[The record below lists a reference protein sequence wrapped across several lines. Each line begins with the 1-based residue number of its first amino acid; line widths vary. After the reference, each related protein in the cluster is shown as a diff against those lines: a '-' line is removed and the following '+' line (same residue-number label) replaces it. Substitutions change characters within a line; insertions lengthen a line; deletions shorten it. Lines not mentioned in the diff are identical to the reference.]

1 MLEPSLYWL
10 STLLLSLL
18 YLLSATLYIV
28 RRDWA
33 RQGLVDLGYPD
44 HLMWFLTTVK
54 LLAVLAITSRISV
67 ALSDLAYA
75 GVFYHLLLSAL
86 AYFGVRNPRG
96 ALPALIG
103 LVLLTVSFTTQ
114 NSAREMP
121 SPYLPIPSAYSLPIH

>member
-33 RQGLVDLGYPD
+33 RQGLVDLGYPK

-54 LLAVLAITSRISV
+54 LLAVLAITSRVSV

-86 AYFGVRNPRG
+86 AYVGVRNPRG

-103 LVLLTVSFTTQ
+103 LVLLAVSFTTQ
-114 NSAREMP
+114 NNAREMP
-121 SPYLPIPSAYSLPIH
+121 SPYLPVTATYSLSTH